1 MERVPKGT
9 VLFGSLFEK
18 GAKQNRPLW
27 HPFSDYLSE
36 VFPGRVIK
44 IAVNAGLGCPNRDG
58 TLGREGCIYCNNQ
71 SFNPSYAFS
80 DTDGSITAQ
89 LEKGVKFNSR
99 KGECYGYLAYFQSYT
114 NTYGPTDKLIGLYEE
129 ALQFPGVKGL
139 VIATRPDSIKPD
151 LADWFEQRFGRKA
164 PAGHPHLL
172 VEIGIESTLDR
183 TLQLINRHHTY
194 QRAVDCI
201 NDLNE
206 RGIDTGAHLI
216 LGLPGETEQ
225 DWMAHAK
232 RVSALPVKTL
242 KLHQLQVVKG
252 TALARM
258 YEKEPFKLF
267 TAQEYAQVVAS
278 FIKTARKDLYY
289 DRFVSET
296 PKDMLIAPSW
306 GIKPQAFNHMVEQI
320 LASD

>member
-1 MERVPKGT
+1 MSSAIRT
-9 VLFGSLFEK
+9 M
-18 GAKQNRPLW
+18 N
-27 HPFSDYLSE
+27 DYLSG

-58 TLGREGCIYCNNQ
+58 TLGRDGCIYCNNL
-71 SFNPSYAFS
+71 SFNPSYAAS
-80 DTDGSITAQ
+80 DTSGSITSQ
-89 LEKGVKFNSR
+89 LADGVKFNSC
-99 KGECYGYLAYFQSYT
+99 KGECWGYLAYFQSYT
-114 NTYGPTDKLIGLYEE
+114 NTYGPTDKLIELYEE
-129 ALQFPGVKGL
+129 ALRFPDIKGL

-151 LADWFEQRFGRKA
+151 LADWFELRFGRKA

-183 TLQLINRHHTY
+183 TLQIINRHHTY
-194 QRAVDCI
+194 QCAVDCI

-225 DWMAHAK
+225 DFMTHAE
-232 RVSALPVKTL
+232 RISALPIKTL

-252 TALARM
+252 TSLARM
-258 YEKEPFKLF
+258 YKQNPESIKLF
-267 TAQEYAQVVAS
+267 TAQEYAQVVAR
-278 FIKTARKDLYY
+278 FIKTARKDIAY

-296 PKDMLIAPSW
+296 PPSMLIAPAW
-306 GIKPQAFNHMVEQI
+306 GLKPQEWSHLLDKTLFK
-320 LASD
+320 

>member
-1 MERVPKGT
+1 MEYRT
-9 VLFGSLFEK
+9 M
-18 GAKQNRPLW
+18 N
-27 HPFSDYLSE
+27 DYLSG

-58 TLGREGCIYCNNQ
+58 TLGRDGCIYCNNL
-71 SFNPSYAFS
+71 SFNPSYAANDLS
-80 DTDGSITAQ
+80 GGITAQ

-114 NTYGPTDKLIGLYEE
+114 NTYGPTGRLIELYEE
-129 ALQFPGVKGL
+129 ALRFPGVKGL
-139 VIATRPDSIKPD
+139 VIATRPDCIKPD

-183 TLQLINRHHTY
+183 TLQLINRHHTF
-194 QRAVDCI
+194 QCASDCI
-201 NDLNE
+201 NGLYE

-225 DWMAHAK
+225 DWMTHAE
-232 RVSALPVKTL
+232 RVSALPIKTL

-252 TALARM
+252 TALAQM
-258 YEKEPFKLF
+258 YEQDHTSIRLF
-267 TAQEYAQVVAS
+267 ETPQEYAAVVSA
-278 FIKTARKDLYY
+278 FIKRARRDLFY

-296 PKDMLIAPSW
+296 PKSLLIAPAW
-306 GIKPQAFNHMVEQI
+306 GIKPHSFNE
-320 LASD
+320 LLKK

>member
-1 MERVPKGT
+1 MQT
-9 VLFGSLFEK
+9 F
-18 GAKQNRPLW
+18 A
-27 HPFSDYLSE
+27 DYLSG

-58 TLGREGCIYCNNQ
+58 TLGRDGCIYCNNL
-71 SFNPSYAFS
+71 SFNPSYAAS
-80 DTDGSITAQ
+80 DTSGSITAQ
-89 LEKGVKFNSR
+89 LADGVRFNSR
-99 KGECYGYLAYFQSYT
+99 KGECYGYLVYFQSYT

-129 ALQFPGVKGL
+129 ALRYPGVKGL

-164 PAGHPHLL
+164 PTEHPHLL

-183 TLQLINRHHTY
+183 TLKLINRHHTY
-194 QRAVDCI
+194 QCAVDCI
-201 NDLNE
+201 NDLNV

-225 DWMAHAK
+225 DFLTHAE
-232 RVSALPVKTL
+232 RISALPIKTI

-258 YEKEPFKLF
+258 YEQEPSGIKLF
-267 TAQEYAQVVAS
+267 NTPQEYAAVIKE
-278 FIKTARKDLYY
+278 FIGRARKDLYF

-296 PKDMLIAPSW
+296 PKDMLIAPAW
-306 GIKPQAFNHMVEQI
+306 GIKPQDFMSFITQ
-320 LASD
+320 

>member
-1 MERVPKGT
+1 MRYRT
-9 VLFGSLFEK
+9 M
-18 GAKQNRPLW
+18 N
-27 HPFSDYLSE
+27 DYLSG

-58 TLGREGCIYCNNQ
+58 TLGRDGCIYCNNL
-71 SFNPSYAFS
+71 SFNPSYAAA
-80 DTDGSITAQ
+80 DATGSITAQ
-89 LEKGVKFNSR
+89 LEKGIKFNSR

-114 NTYGPTDKLIGLYEE
+114 NTYGPTRQLIELYEE
-129 ALQFPGVKGL
+129 ALRFPGVKGL
-139 VIATRPDSIKPD
+139 VIATRPDCIKPD

-183 TLQLINRHHTY
+183 TLQLINRHHTF
-194 QRAVDCI
+194 QCASDCI
-201 NDLNE
+201 NDLYE

-225 DWMAHAK
+225 DWTSHAN
-232 RVSALPVKTL
+232 RISALPIKTL

-258 YEKEPFKLF
+258 YEQEPFKLF
-267 TAQEYAQVVAS
+267 TAQEYAQVVRD
-278 FIKTARKDLYY
+278 FINAARKDLFY

-296 PKDMLIAPSW
+296 PQSLLIAPSW
-306 GIKPQAFNHMVEQI
+306 GIKPQIFNQMLQK
-320 LASD
+320 

>member
-1 MERVPKGT
+1 MQT
-9 VLFGSLFEK
+9 F
-18 GAKQNRPLW
+18 A
-27 HPFSDYLSE
+27 DYLSG

-44 IAVNAGLGCPNRDG
+44 IAVNAGLGCPNR
-58 TLGREGCIYCNNQ
+58 GRCIYCNNLA
-71 SFNPSYAFS
+71 FNPSYAAD
-80 DTDGSITAQ
+80 DTSGSITAQ
-89 LEKGVKFNSR
+89 LEKGIRFNSR

-114 NTYGPTDKLIGLYEE
+114 NTYGPTDKLIDLYEE
-129 ALQFPGVKGL
+129 ALRFPGVKGL

-151 LADWFEQRFGRKA
+151 LADWFEQKFGRKA

-183 TLQLINRHHTY
+183 TLQLINRNHTY
-194 QRAVDCI
+194 QCAVDCI

-206 RGIDTGAHLI
+206 RGIDTGVHLI

-225 DWMAHAK
+225 DYMTHAE
-232 RVSALPVKTL
+232 RISALPIKTL

-252 TALARM
+252 TALAKM

-267 TAQEYAQVVAS
+267 TAQEYAQVVS
-278 FIKTARKDLYY
+278 NFIKTARKDLYY

-306 GIKPQAFNHMVEQI
+306 GLKPQEFNR
-320 LASD
+320 LLTGD

>member
-1 MERVPKGT
+1 MRTMK
-9 VLFGSLFEK
+9 
-18 GAKQNRPLW
+18 
-27 HPFSDYLSE
+27 DYLKGI
-36 VFPGRVIK
+36 FPGRVIK
-44 IAVNAGLGCPNRDG
+44 ITLNVGLGCPNRDG
-58 TLGREGCIYCNNQ
+58 TLGHDGCIYCNNL
-71 SFNPSYAFS
+71 SFNPAYAANDFS
-80 DTDGSITAQ
+80 VSITKQ
-89 LEKGVKFNSR
+89 LTEGIKFNSR

-114 NTYGPTDKLIGLYEE
+114 NTYGPTDKLISLYEE
-129 ALQFPGVKGL
+129 ALKFPGVKGL

-151 LADWFEQRFGRKA
+151 LADWLELRFGRKA

-172 VEIGIESTLDR
+172 VETGIESTQDR

-194 QRAVDCI
+194 QCAVDCI
-201 NDLNE
+201 NDLHE

-225 DWMAHAK
+225 DWMAHAH
-232 RVSALPVKTL
+232 RISVLPIKTL

-267 TAQEYAQVVAS
+267 TAQEYAQVVVN
-278 FIKTARKDLYY
+278 FIKTARKDLCY

-296 PKDMLIAPSW
+296 PKSMLIAPAW
-306 GIKPQAFNHMVEQI
+306 GIKPQAFNRIFNQ
-320 LASD
+320 LLSSN

>member
-1 MERVPKGT
+1 MGMVRT
-9 VLFGSLFEK
+9 M
-18 GAKQNRPLW
+18 N
-27 HPFSDYLSE
+27 DYLSG

-58 TLGREGCIYCNNQ
+58 TLGHDGCIYCNNY
-71 SFNPSYAFS
+71 SFNPAYAANDLS
-80 DTDGSITAQ
+80 GSITAQ
-89 LEKGVKFNSR
+89 LAEGVKFNSR

-114 NTYGPTDKLIGLYEE
+114 NTYGSTEKLIQLYEE

-139 VIATRPDSIKPD
+139 VIATRPDCIKPD
-151 LADWFEQRFGRKA
+151 LADWFEQRFGCKA
-164 PAGHPHLL
+164 PQDHPHLL

-194 QRAVDCI
+194 QCAVDCI

-225 DWMAHAK
+225 DFMTHAG
-232 RVSALPVKTL
+232 RISALPIKTI
-242 KLHQLQVVKG
+242 KLHQLQIVKG
-252 TALARM
+252 TALART
-258 YEKEPFKLF
+258 YNQNQESIKLF
-267 TAQEYAQVVAS
+267 TAQEYAQVVAN

-296 PKDMLIAPSW
+296 PKDMLIAPVW
-306 GIKPQAFNHMVEQI
+306 GLKPQSFNHIVD
-320 LASD
+320 LLLTH

>member
-1 MERVPKGT
+1 MQT
-9 VLFGSLFEK
+9 
-18 GAKQNRPLW
+18 
-27 HPFSDYLSE
+27 FSDYLSG

-44 IAVNAGLGCPNRDG
+44 IAVNAGLGCPNR
-58 TLGREGCIYCNNQ
+58 GRCIYCNNLA
-71 SFNPSYAFS
+71 FNPSYAAT
-80 DTDGSITAQ
+80 DTSGSITAQ

-99 KGECYGYLAYFQSYT
+99 KGDCYGYLAYFQSYT
-114 NTYGPTDKLIGLYEE
+114 NTYGPTDKLIELYEE

-151 LADWFEQRFGRKA
+151 LADWFELRFGRKA

-172 VEIGIESTLDR
+172 IEIGIESTLDR
-183 TLQLINRHHTY
+183 TLELINRNHTY
-194 QRAVDCI
+194 QCAVDCI

-216 LGLPGETEQ
+216 LGLPGETHQ
-225 DWMAHAK
+225 DWMAHAE
-232 RVSALPVKTL
+232 RISALPIKTL

-267 TAQEYAQVVAS
+267 TAQEYAQVVS
-278 FIKTARKDLYY
+278 NFIKTARKDLYY

-296 PKDMLIAPSW
+296 PKDMLIAPAW
-306 GIKPQAFNHMVEQI
+306 GLKPQEFNR
-320 LASD
+320 LLTGD

>member
-1 MERVPKGT
+1 MGYRT
-9 VLFGSLFEK
+9 M
-18 GAKQNRPLW
+18 N
-27 HPFSDYLSE
+27 DYLSG

-58 TLGREGCIYCNNQ
+58 TLGRDGCIYCNNL
-71 SFNPSYAFS
+71 SFNPSYAAD
-80 DTDGSITAQ
+80 DTTGSITAQ
-89 LEKGVKFNSR
+89 LEKGVRFNNR
-99 KGECYGYLAYFQSYT
+99 KGECYGYLAYFQSFT
-114 NTYGPTDKLIGLYEE
+114 NTYGLTDRLIRLYEE
-129 ALQFPGVKGL
+129 ALSFPGVKGL
-139 VIATRPDSIKPD
+139 VIATRPDCIKPD
-151 LADWFEQRFGRKA
+151 LADWFELRFGRKA
-164 PAGHPHLL
+164 PSGHPHLL

-183 TLQLINRHHTY
+183 TLRLINRHHTY
-194 QRAVDCI
+194 QCAVDCI

-206 RGIDTGAHLI
+206 REIDTGAHLI

-225 DWMAHAK
+225 DFMTHAE
-232 RVSALPVKTL
+232 RISSLPVKTL

-267 TAQEYAQVVAS
+267 APQEYAQVIAR
-278 FIKTARKDLYY
+278 FIKSARKDIAY

-306 GIKPQAFNHMVEQI
+306 GIKPQAFNHMVDQ
-320 LASD
+320 LLTRD